1 MELLLNINFLKCS
14 LNDVC
19 IERIANRKQ
28 QNTGSKL
35 TSLKEI
41 HGDSLENTEAATPP
55 AHKVVY
61 GITSVTNRCTRSCSF
76 PATHFC
82 FSSFIKRIY
91 WDKFLLFQFRKE
103 NHLKIIWNKTVCTFK
118 AFIVYYYVNNPLHI
132 LWPQFYNSYR
142 YCEIQLFS
150 FIGKRQTAKGKP
162 WHSPGSCFSSCC
174 IG

>member
-61 GITSVTNRCTRSCSF
+61 GITSETDVQGAAAFQLHISVFLRLLKGYTET
-76 PATHFC
+76 
-82 FSSFIKRIY
+82 SSYFFNLEKKITSKSYEIK
-91 WDKFLLFQFRKE
+91 LS
-103 NHLKIIWNKTVCTFK
+103 VCTFK

-132 LWPQFYNSYR
+132 L
-142 YCEIQLFS
+142 
-150 FIGKRQTAKGKP
+150 
-162 WHSPGSCFSSCC
+162 
-174 IG
+174 